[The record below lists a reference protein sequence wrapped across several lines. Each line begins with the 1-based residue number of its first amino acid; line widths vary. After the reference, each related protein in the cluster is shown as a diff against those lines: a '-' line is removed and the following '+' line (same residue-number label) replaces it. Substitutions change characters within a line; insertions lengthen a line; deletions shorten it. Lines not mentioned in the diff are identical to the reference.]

1 MTFNNLNDLM
11 KHIQNDIDDCVQNE
25 VAETVKDEMVTAIQ
39 TSVYNVYDP
48 IQYTR
53 RYGDG
58 GLGARDNMQVTEIPN
73 GISVRDIAPLD
84 NGRTDTGYMLDD
96 IVVNG
101 LGRMPFERD
110 MYSECAERLEIT
122 GNHVYAL
129 KQGLKN
135 KGYEVK

>member
-58 GLGARDNMQVTEIPN
+58 GLGARDNIEIEKIPH
-73 GISVRDIAPLD
+73 GISAKDVAPLD
-84 NGRTDTGYMLDD
+84 NGRTDYDLGE
-96 IVVNG
+96 IIING
-101 LGRMPFERD
+101 WGNMPFPRD
-110 MYSECAERLEIT
+110 YIGECAERLEIT